1 MNCWTA
7 GEAKTFLVAA
17 KAAGPQAGA
26 LYATAIDSGG
36 RKSELCG
43 LQWSD
48 VDFDKGQ
55 IAIGVS

>member
-1 MNCWTA
+1 M
-7 GEAKTFLVAA
+7 AA